1 MGDRRAMSNSS
12 IVPRLIALTDTERF
26 SQSILQL
33 ERLCKDAR
41 PRSVAIV
48 LRDRQLSARERFG
61 VGVTLRALTQ
71 TFDQM
76 LLVAD
81 RLDLC
86 LALNADGMHLG
97 SEAVLPSQVRSHVA
111 WLSSSVHRVEQM
123 GATELA
129 LLDAVLVSPTFAALK
144 GRAALERTGIERWV
158 AKIRASNILPA
169 PQLYA
174 LGGINHRNAPVAID
188 AGCAGVAGIS
198 TFMDPVRRDA
208 LLNVL
213 GLVREI

>member
-1 MGDRRAMSNSS
+1 WGRLWSMGDRRAMSNSS

-33 ERLCKDAR
+33 ERLCKDAQ

-48 LRDRQLSARERFG
+48 LRDRQLSVRERFG

-129 LLDAVLVSPTFAALK
+129 LLDAVL
-144 GRAALERTGIERWV
+144 
-158 AKIRASNILPA
+158 
-169 PQLYA
+169 
-174 LGGINHRNAPVAID
+174 
-188 AGCAGVAGIS
+188 
-198 TFMDPVRRDA
+198 
-208 LLNVL
+208 
-213 GLVREI
+213 

>member
-1 MGDRRAMSNSS
+1 MSKSS
-12 IVPRLIALTDTERF
+12 FVPRLIALTDIERF

-33 ERLCKDAR
+33 ERLCNDAQ

-48 LRDRQLSARERFG
+48 LRDRQLSIRERFG

-71 TFDQM
+71 AFGQM

-97 SEAVLPSQVRSHVA
+97 SEALLPSQVRSHVA

-123 GATELA
+123 GAREVE
-129 LLDAVLVSPTFAALK
+129 LLDAVLLSPTFAALK
-144 GRAALERTGIERWV
+144 GRVALERTGIEHWV
-158 AKIRASNILPA
+158 AKIRASNRLQWPE
-169 PQLYA
+169 LYA

-198 TFMDPVRRDA
+198 AFMDPAQRHA
-208 LLNVL
+208 LLTVL
-213 GLVREI
+213 GIVRKM